1 MAKGKTTTKRKRR
14 TKSVPDKNKLIHS
27 QAFRLAMEVAKKYAY
42 SRSRLFVLISQAFE
56 KLKDEAASNKLKKEF
71 VPKLKLFL
79 RMLRAYASGRY
90 RDIPINTLIKIA
102 GAVVYFVMVVDFIP
116 DFIPVLGFTDD
127 LAVII
132 WVYNSIDDQME
143 KFQEWEKSVAET
155 SK

>member
-1 MAKGKTTTKRKRR
+1 MAKRKTTTRKK
-14 TKSVPDKNKLIHS
+14 TASDKNKLIHS
-27 QAFRLAMEVAKKYAY
+27 RAFQLAMNIAKKYAY

-56 KLKDEAASNKLKKEF
+56 KLKNEAASNKLKKEF

-79 RMLRAYASGRY
+79 RMLKAYASGQY
-90 RDIPINTLIKIA
+90 REVPVNTIIKIA

-132 WVYNSIDDQME
+132 WVYNSIDDQLD
-143 KFQEWEKSVAET
+143 KYKEWEASLEKA
-155 SK
+155 KK